1 MKGFH
6 SLSRH
11 ALPHRLSITPC
22 NPSEEESPVLRSL
35 CTWIALL
42 GLGGAALAAHGSPDT
57 DRAPVH
63 RNAAIQDPKQ
73 LPFSLPKVFERERGV
88 SWDGRIGWKTPER
101 AWLFAAALE
110 SSLEGVLRP
119 DSPYRLS
126 VTVLRAEPGARTFV
140 VEFAILDASG
150 ESLELLQ
157 VEGSGPREGS
167 VDEVYPAVAGEIVT
181 TFKKSVLQ

>member
-1 MKGFH
+1 MM
-6 SLSRH
+6 
-11 ALPHRLSITPC
+11 
-22 NPSEEESPVLRSL
+22 RSL
-35 CTWIALL
+35 CTLIALL
-42 GLGGAALAAHGSPDT
+42 GLGGAALSAHGSLDT

-63 RNAAIQDPKQ
+63 RQGAAQDPRP
-73 LPFSLPKVFERERGV
+73 LPFSLPKAFERERGV
-88 SWDGRIGWKTPER
+88 SWDGRIGWKTQER

-126 VTVLRAEPGARTFV
+126 VTVMRAEQGARTFV
-140 VEFAILDASG
+140 VEFAIQDPSG
-150 ESLELLQ
+150 ESLELVQ

-167 VDEVYPAVAGEIVT
+167 ADEVYPAVAGEIVT